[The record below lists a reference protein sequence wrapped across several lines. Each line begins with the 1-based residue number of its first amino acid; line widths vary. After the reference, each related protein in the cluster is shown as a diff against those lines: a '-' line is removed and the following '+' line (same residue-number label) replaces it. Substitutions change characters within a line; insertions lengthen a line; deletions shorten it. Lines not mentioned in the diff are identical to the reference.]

1 MKIFGKLGCITSLFL
16 LVLAP
21 GLDRAWSAEP
31 LQTNCH
37 TDACSWS
44 KELSRDFV
52 GSTAKGTLYELL
64 MLSGSSMH
72 RSGSYERKQ
81 PIIWSAKPH
90 KSYVFCSK
98 TLPMVMGRYD
108 GQFQIDF
115 LQIGQGVIGAYLS
128 SLSLYAYVCHNV
140 QIKGEIGFAKSF
152 GYRPELS
159 EFEGI
164 QGRLASPEDIL
175 RQ

>member
-1 MKIFGKLGCITSLFL
+1 MKIFGKLGCIASLFVF
-16 LVLAP
+16 VLAP

-37 TDACSWS
+37 MDACSWS

-64 MLSGSSMH
+64 MLGGSSTH
-72 RSGSYERKQ
+72 RNGSYERKQ
-81 PIIWSAKPH
+81 PISWSAKPT

-98 TLPMVMGRYD
+98 TLPMVMGRYN
-108 GQFQIDF
+108 GEFQFDF
-115 LQIGQGVIGAYLS
+115 LQIGRGVIGAYLS

-140 QIKGEIGFAKSF
+140 QIKDEISFAKSF
-152 GYRPELS
+152 GYRPALS

-164 QGRLASPEDIL
+164 QSQIAGPDDIL